1 MYKTARRRIERM
13 LDMNLQILKMR
24 EIHQV
29 FKYSFISA
37 DLKALLKNSRQYVIN
52 LDKPEKYEESES
64 SSEIELENL
73 DKERLKQEVK
83 LSFDNVLIGK

>member
-1 MYKTARRRIERM
+1 
-13 LDMNLQILKMR
+13 MR

-73 DKERLKQEVK
+73 DKERLKQDVK